1 MDLFNIFKHI
11 FEKAIPRE
19 EKSQEFLQVIPK
31 IKIYERITAVP
42 EPEGEMAFTLVL
54 GNGRI
59 SITPDKIPDYQAEYV
74 APLKS
79 YLDFLQGKPS
89 PLDLKSNLK
98 IKQKVGGV
106 NIGKVLD
113 ILEESAQ
120 QNNEIQNLLSL
131 YREKYKI

>member
-54 GNGRI
+54 GNGKI
-59 SITPDKIPDYQAEYV
+59 SITPDRIPDYQAEYV

-79 YLDFLQGKPS
+79 YLDFLQGKLS

-98 IKQKVGGV
+98 IKQKIGGV
-106 NIGKVLD
+106 NIDKVLD
-113 ILEESAQ
+113 ILKDSAQ

>member
-1 MDLFNIFKHI
+1 MDLFNILKHI

-54 GNGRI
+54 GNGKI

-79 YLDFLQGKPS
+79 YLDFLQGKLS

-98 IKQKVGGV
+98 IKQKIGGV
-106 NIGKVLD
+106 NIDKVLD
-113 ILEESAQ
+113 ILEDSAQ